1 MSRRDGNAFNLSEM
15 IDTYKASK
23 DKENALKKSNATLN
37 ESIKK
42 YMHEHDLKTAD
53 SENYTATITTTEKES
68 INETLAIEILKE
80 NLGGAMLKSVIKKK
94 EYIDEDALEK
104 LVYNGDFDASKLERA
119 KIVKKIQTLR
129 IGKKK

>member
-37 ESIKK
+37 ENIKV
-42 YMHEHDLKTAD
+42 YMYEHDLKTAD
-53 SENYTATITTTEKES
+53 SENYTATLTTTEKES
-68 INETLAIEILKE
+68 VNETLAIEILKE
-80 NLGGAMLKSVIKKK
+80 NLEGALLNSVIKKK

-119 KIVKKIQTLR
+119 KIVKKILTLR

>member
-1 MSRRDGNAFNLSEM
+1 MSRRYGKAFNLSEM

-37 ESIKK
+37 ENIKA
-42 YMHEHDLKTAD
+42 YMYEHDLKTAD
-53 SENYTATITTTEKES
+53 SENYTATLTTTEKES
-68 INETLAIEILKE
+68 VNETLAIEILKE
-80 NLGGAMLKSVIKKK
+80 NLEGALLNSVIKKK

-119 KIVKKIQTLR
+119 KIVKKILTLR

>member
-37 ESIKK
+37 ESIKA
-42 YMHEHDLKTAD
+42 YMYEHDLKTAD
-53 SENYTATITTTEKES
+53 SENYTATLTTTEQES
-68 INETLAIEILKE
+68 VNETLAIEILKE
-80 NLGGAMLKSVIKKK
+80 NLEGALLNSVIKKK